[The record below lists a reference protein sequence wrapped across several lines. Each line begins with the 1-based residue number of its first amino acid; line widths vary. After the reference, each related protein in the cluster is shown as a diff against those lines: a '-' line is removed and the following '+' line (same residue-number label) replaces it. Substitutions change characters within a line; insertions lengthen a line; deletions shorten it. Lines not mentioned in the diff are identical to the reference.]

1 MPRKS
6 RILTRVATAIAVAAL
21 VAGFWFQGERFIRAN
36 GPTYDEAVHLAAGY
50 SYWATGKF
58 GLNIEDPPLAKLAW
72 ALPVYL
78 EDSGLNRP
86 VGDPPDEWLTGNT
99 LLFAEPGRAERLLT
113 AGRRVNLLFGTGV
126 VLLSG
131 WWAFRAWNS
140 LLAGLTAAALAAA
153 DPTLTALSGVLSTDV
168 ALTLFAG
175 LTWYFV
181 WEYAARQSPRTLTA
195 AGVSLG
201 LALGSKFSAVVV
213 AASTAAGVAA
223 FLLAG
228 GGFPPAPRLSERL
241 RIALTPAVR
250 IGLIAL
256 LTLVPLYFVVH
267 FPDWGRGLK
276 QQLVRGDFGDQRY
289 FFLGEVRGH
298 GSVWYFPVALALKL
312 PLGTTLLALT
322 AALWPGI
329 GSAGGWPRWLLVAAP
344 PLAFVAGMTISGVDI
359 GVRVVLPAV
368 PAIYLLAARMAAP
381 GPWRTL
387 RLIVVVLGVTGALAV
402 SLESAP
408 HQLAYF
414 TEPVGGAKTGIRL
427 LGDSNLDWGQDLP
440 ALRDYMEREKLPI
453 IYLSCYGTCPPGY
466 YGIRYHPLP
475 GWGALAEPPSDRVPA
490 DAPRHVV
497 AISASN
503 LQGIHL
509 TDPEMYAW
517 LRGRQPEV
525 VLGGSIWVFDL
536 TGDEAAIARLR
547 ALTP

>member
-1 MPRKS
+1 MPGEP
-6 RILTRVATAIAVAAL
+6 RILTRVAIAFAVAAL
-21 VAGFWFQGERFIRAN
+21 VAGFWVQGERFIHAN

-78 EDSGLNRP
+78 ADPGLDHP
-86 VGDPPDEWLTGNT
+86 VGDPPDEWLTGNAF
-99 LLFAEPGRAERLLT
+99 LYSEPGRAERLLT
-113 AGRRVNLLFGTGV
+113 IGRRVNLVFGVGV
-126 VLLSG
+126 VLLAG
-131 WWAFRAWNS
+131 WWAYRAWNS
-140 LLAGLTAAALAAA
+140 RLAGLTAAALAAA
-153 DPTLTALSGVLSTDV
+153 DPTLTALSGILSTDV

-181 WEYAARQSPRTLTA
+181 WEYAARQSPRTLVA

-213 AASTAAGVAA
+213 TASTAAGVAA
-223 FLLAG
+223 YLLAG
-228 GGFPPAPRLSERL
+228 GGFPPGARFADRL
-241 RIALTPAVR
+241 RTALTPAVR
-250 IGLIAL
+250 VGLIAL
-256 LTLVPLYFVVH
+256 LTLVPIYFVVH
-267 FPDWGRGLK
+267 FPDWGSGLK

-289 FFLGEVRGH
+289 FFLGNVRDH

-312 PLGTTLLALT
+312 PLGTTLLAVI

-329 GSAGGWPRWLLVAAP
+329 GSAGGWPRWLLVAVP

-368 PAIYLLAARMAAP
+368 PAVYLLAARMAAP
-381 GPWRTL
+381 GPRRVL
-387 RLIVVVLGVTGALAV
+387 RLSLVALAV
-402 SLESAP
+402 GGAVAASWKAAP
-408 HQLAYF
+408 HQVAFF
-414 TEPVGGAKTGIRL
+414 TEPVGGAETGIRL

-440 ALRDYMEREKLPI
+440 ALRDYLQREKLPI
-453 IYLSCYGTCPPGY
+453 IYLSYYGTCPPGY

-475 GWGALAEPPSDRVPA
+475 GWGALADPPPDRVPA

-497 AISASN
+497 AVSGSN

-509 TDPEMYAW
+509 ADPQTYAW
-517 LRGRQPEV
+517 LRDRQPAA

-536 TGDEAAIARLR
+536 TGDAAAIARLR